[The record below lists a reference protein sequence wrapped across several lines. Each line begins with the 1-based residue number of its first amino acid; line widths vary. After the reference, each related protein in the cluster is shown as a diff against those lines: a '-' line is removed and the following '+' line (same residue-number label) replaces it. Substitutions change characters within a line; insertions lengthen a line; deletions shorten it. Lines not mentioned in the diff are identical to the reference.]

1 MPILVPVLDDRN
13 YEQILEEALRRIPV
27 YTPEWTNFG
36 IESDPGVTIVQLF
49 AFLTESLLYRANRVP
64 ELNRLKFLQLLNL
77 PLLPAAPASGLVA
90 IQNERGPVAQLILEQ
105 GIVVSA
111 GNVPF
116 ITRDAVNV
124 LPVQGV
130 VYYKRPV
137 PSTDPRYET
146 YRLKYEAVLVAQLA
160 EQADAEGL
168 PLPSSD
174 EFEALGVQPEF
185 YEPAQMTLPTRSDP
199 SPAFDLENQPL
210 DRALYLAL
218 LAPQGVD
225 PEQARQALA
234 NAALSIG
241 IAPAASGDVPALQP
255 QQVTTSQDPTA
266 GLVFEI
272 ADASALD
279 AQGRPLARYIRLKTY
294 QTSDIFISSG
304 IVQVELPG
312 ASQLQTWSFEE
323 PLDDGTGDFP
333 PRIEDEQMR
342 ERLVTWIR
350 MRLPENATESS
361 TGASGRDY
369 RLTWVGINA
378 ARVVQAVPVTNEYLG
393 LGNGEPDQAVALANL
408 PPLPAS
414 MRLVMEGLPDPSGG
428 TTWET
433 WRLTDDLLSAGP
445 DELVY
450 TLDPEAG
457 VIRFGDGLNG
467 YRPPFGRRIL
477 ASYEYGGGPQGN
489 VGIGAINASRDARL
503 QGGYT
508 ISNPVPTTGGA
519 QGETP
524 LDGERRIPLVLRHRD
539 RLVTQQDFRDITRR
553 TSGVS
558 VGRVEALPLFLPTNA
573 DLEAP
578 GVVTVMVIPL
588 TDPVTPLWPVPDRDF
603 LRRVCEYLD
612 PRRLV
617 TTEVYVR
624 GPEYLKV
631 YLSVGIRVKAGYFPD
646 EVEQAV
652 EQQLQFYLCA
662 LPPYGPDGAGWPL
675 KKTIQ
680 RKDLEAVATR
690 VPGVEYVETIEMGV
704 ESPQDISDYPISG
717 LQLPQL
723 VGVSVRQGS
732 AEPLEAVF
740 APAGQAPSLTGT
752 VPIPVSRATC

>member
-27 YTPEWTNFG
+27 YTPEWTNYG

-77 PLLPAAPASGLVA
+77 RLLPAASASGLVT

-105 GIVVSA
+105 GVVVSA

-130 VYYKRPV
+130 VYYKRPI
-137 PSTDPRYET
+137 PTSDPRYET
-146 YRLKYEAVLVAQLA
+146 YRVKYEAVIAAQLA
-160 EQADAEGL
+160 AQADAEGL
-168 PLPSSD
+168 PFPTSD

-199 SPAFDLENQPL
+199 SPVLDLENQPL

-218 LAPQGVD
+218 LAPQGVE

-234 NAALSIG
+234 NAVLSIG
-241 IAPAASGDVPALQP
+241 ITPAASGEVPALQP
-255 QQVTTSQDPTA
+255 QQATTSQDPTA

-272 ADASALD
+272 ADSSALD
-279 AQGRPLARYIRLKTY
+279 AQGRPLARYTRLKTY
-294 QTSDIFISSG
+294 QTSDVFITSG
-304 IVQVELPG
+304 IIQVELPG
-312 ASQLQTWSFEE
+312 AGQLQTWSFEE
-323 PLDDGTGDFP
+323 PLEEGTEDFP
-333 PRIEDEQMR
+333 PRIEDEQLR

-350 MRLPENATESS
+350 LRLPESESEAAP
-361 TGASGRDY
+361 GASGRDY

-378 ARVVQAVPVTNEYLG
+378 ARIVQVVPVLNEYLG
-393 LGNGEPDQAVALANL
+393 LGSGEPDQAAALANL

-414 MRLVMEGLPDPSGG
+414 MRLVVEGLPDPIGG
-428 TTWET
+428 TTWEL
-433 WRLTDDLLSAGP
+433 WRLTDDLLAAGP
-445 DELVY
+445 DERVF

-489 VGIGAINASRDARL
+489 VGIGAINASRDSRL

-508 ISNPVPTTGGA
+508 IANPVPTTGGA
-519 QGETP
+519 LGETP
-524 LDGERRIPLVLRHRD
+524 VEGERRIPLVLRHRD

-553 TSGVS
+553 TPGVS
-558 VGRVEALPLFLPTNA
+558 VGRVEVLPLFLPSNPN
-573 DLEAP
+573 LEAP
-578 GVVTVMVIPL
+578 GVVSVMVIPR
-588 TDPVTPLWPVPDRDF
+588 TDPVTPFWPLPDRDF
-603 LRRVCEYLD
+603 LRRICDHLD

-617 TTEVYVR
+617 TTEIYVR
-624 GPEYLKV
+624 GPEYMRV
-631 YLSVGIRVKAGYFPD
+631 YLSVGIRVKAGFFPD
-646 EVEQAV
+646 RVEQEV

-675 KKTIQ
+675 KKTLQ

-690 VPGVEYVETIEMGV
+690 VPGVEYVETLEMGV
-704 ESPQDISDYPISG
+704 ENPQDTSDYRITG
-717 LQLPQL
+717 LQLPRL

-732 AEPLEAVF
+732 AEPLESVF
-740 APAGQAPSLTGT
+740 APAGQAPSITGT